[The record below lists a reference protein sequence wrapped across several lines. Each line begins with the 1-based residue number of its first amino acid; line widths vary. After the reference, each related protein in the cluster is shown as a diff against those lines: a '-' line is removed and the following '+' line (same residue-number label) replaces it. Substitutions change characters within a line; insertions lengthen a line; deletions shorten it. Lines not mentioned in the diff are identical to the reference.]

1 MYSFFDIIADYERLE
16 YLPENQIGSNMR
28 MAGRNGRI
36 ASPAISLL
44 GGRLDM
50 MMGALS
56 LRIIRLMF
64 LRIAE
69 ANFPLFTPCGYCR
82 ENKDSLIS
90 AISLQAGSCDRKIA

>member
-16 YLPENQIGSNMR
+16 YLPENQFGSNMR
-28 MAGRNGRI
+28 MAGRTGQV
-36 ASPAISLL
+36 ASPLISLL
-44 GGRLDM
+44 GGRLCM

-56 LRIIRLMF
+56 LRIVRRMF

-69 ANFPLFTPCGYCR
+69 ANFPLFAPSGCFR

-90 AISLQAGSCDRKIA
+90 AISPQVGSCDRETA